1 MSRLKWFF
9 MSKYKKLLYA
19 IDCQYSNKGGLWL
32 YTKKHTFRL
41 DFKSMKIEKMV
52 WNEIQLPT
60 VEIEIGGENED

>member
-1 MSRLKWFF
+1 MNKFKWFF

-60 VEIEIGGENED
+60 VEIEIGGENEY

>member
-41 DFKSMKIEKMV
+41 DFQDMKIQKMV

-60 VEIEIGGENED
+60 VEIGETK

>member
-19 IDCQYSNKGGLWL
+19 IDCQYSNKGGLWV

-60 VEIEIGGENED
+60 VEIEIGEKYEN

>member
-60 VEIEIGGENED
+60 VEIERGGKNED

>member
-1 MSRLKWFF
+1 MNKFKWFF

>member
-1 MSRLKWFF
+1 MNKFKWFF

-52 WNEIQLPT
+52 WNEIQLPA
-60 VEIEIGGENED
+60 VEIELGEKYD